1 MWSKIEMDSG
11 NKFHIINRLVENLGR
26 LFKAVSFRLKKNVR
40 KEESELKSFLDCHEK
55 KSLLINVCVAHSV
68 LLCEQWNTL

>member
-1 MWSKIEMDSG
+1 MDSG
-11 NKFHIINRLVENLGR
+11 NKFHIINRIVENLGR

-55 KSLLINVCVAHSV
+55 KIFTNKCVCSPFSV
-68 LLCEQWNTL
+68 IV